1 MWLDAQQIRA
11 ALYSPPLIDFCFI
24 GGILPWPPAVAS
36 ERWQRPHGVSW
47 DGGRSRHVCDT
58 VQLLFLLSQAS
69 EFTLSSLH
77 SHHARAA
84 PIQAAPVLGLCKAH
98 RGWEGQG
105 RVATQGWVPLQGHGV
120 ISRGA
125 GAGDIS
131 RRLFLFRLL
140 QGRKRKMSLYLCV
153 IAQQLLFSLNLLS
166 ATGAQSCQRCPRC

>member
-140 QGRKRKMSLYLCV
+140 QGRKRKMSLHLCV